1 MNLDKYF
8 DLFDRSRTSE
18 EAMEELNGLFTDDMV
33 FVLNGSRKQGLDQW
47 KLFMKQV
54 FTNNTDIKH
63 MYEGWEKSKEPM
75 HMKRG
80 GPCAESLQMERCT
93 RRQGR
98 TLPVWTKRAGSAIW
112 KTSRINRICSKA
124 IKDDKAQLIP

>member
-63 MYEGWEKSKEPM
+63 MYEGWEKVE
-75 HMKRG
+75 G
-80 GPCAESLQMERCT
+80 TDAYET
-93 RRQGR
+93 RWAVCGKLANGKVYTQTGKDIARLDEAGRISYLENVPDQQDLFQGY
-98 TLPVWTKRAGSAIW
+98 
-112 KTSRINRICSKA
+112 
-124 IKDDKAQLIP
+124 